1 MKPVTEDMSELI
13 VVNLKYIR
21 EHNDRVCKLMGA
33 FELLRDI
40 EEERLKVIQDT
51 VAKLPDAVLV
61 NIRKSQ
67 QDVWM
72 YAGIIEDLNNLQ
84 FAPPMEGGVR

>member
-1 MKPVTEDMSELI
+1 MKPATEAKQEQITVSLD
-13 VVNLKYIR
+13 YIR
-21 EHNDRVCKLMGA
+21 SHNMSARKLMGA

-40 EEERLKVIQDT
+40 EEQRLKVIRDT
-51 VAKLPDAVLV
+51 VDGLPDAVLT

-72 YAGIIEDLNNLQ
+72 YAGIIEELSHLYFTPPLN
-84 FAPPMEGGVR
+84 GGAR